1 MRPRPGGKPPSFETE
16 KHDIGKGCRL
26 VPTPGNNALSTCE
39 RKSPPLRRKGG
50 ELTRDP
56 SHEAFPSGVGMLPR
70 RGRRGGAEV
79 TAVQTGGFAEREDVV
94 AADKGGRWDFLPLEP
109 VSAPSPPFI
118 KESWS
123 PSQPEYFWKR
133 DSRNHL

>member
-79 TAVQTGGFAEREDVV
+79 TAVQSGGSAEREDVV
-94 AADKGGRWDFLPLEP
+94 AADKGGRWDFASPGTRFCP
-109 VSAPSPPFI
+109 IPSFY
-118 KESWS
+118 KGVM
-123 PSQPEYFWKR
+123 FT
-133 DSRNHL
+133 